1 MNNEL
6 RNTIDSIRKEA
17 VTTLPAGKAR
27 RVSNHL
33 DKVALILKRNTEPS
47 PVYFGKEAIFQALCA
62 GRHISQLNC
71 REFRIEDVRTPVSH
85 LAKRIEAAGMKLCT
99 KKITSPVTGA
109 WLKEYWLEK
118 KEA

>member
-1 MNNEL
+1 MNSEI
-6 RNTIDSIRKEA
+6 RNTLDSIRKEA
-17 VTTLPAGKAR
+17 DRTLPAGKAR

-33 DKVALILKRNTEPS
+33 DKVQLILKRNTEPT
-47 PVYFGKEAIFQALCA
+47 PVSYGKQAIFNALCA

-85 LAKRIEAAGMKLCT
+85 LSKRIEAAGLKLCT

-109 WLKEYWLEK
+109 WLKEYWCEK